1 MRVFSWNL
9 RKSCCTKTCLISLVS
24 ELVKVCVGTHF
35 PAFKETDADDTKL
48 SLDSQRSKSPQSFAD
63 LVIYVKLVIGRGNGD
78 VVK

>member
-1 MRVFSWNL
+1 MIFL
-9 RKSCCTKTCLISLVS
+9 KSSLVS
-24 ELVKVCVGTHF
+24 TLATASVAAHF
-35 PAFKETDADDTKL
+35 PAFKETDADDTKR